1 MAVKFCSAILLLC
14 LCYTTARAQRITPDR
29 NPSSPK
35 LVDPRPGYSALY
47 QGSDESRRRNGIYI
61 IKLKNTTKFD
71 DLGRLMAKMTDQGQS
86 PNSDEMVQGL
96 SGYSM
101 VGLGLIAMLN
111 DKALDTVSKNI
122 R

>member
-1 MAVKFCSAILLLC
+1 
-14 LCYTTARAQRITPDR
+14 
-29 NPSSPK
+29 
-35 LVDPRPGYSALY
+35 
-47 QGSDESRRRNGIYI
+47 
-61 IKLKNTTKFD
+61 
-71 DLGRLMAKMTDQGQS
+71 MAKMTDQGQS

-101 VGLGLIAMLN
+101 VGLGVMATLN